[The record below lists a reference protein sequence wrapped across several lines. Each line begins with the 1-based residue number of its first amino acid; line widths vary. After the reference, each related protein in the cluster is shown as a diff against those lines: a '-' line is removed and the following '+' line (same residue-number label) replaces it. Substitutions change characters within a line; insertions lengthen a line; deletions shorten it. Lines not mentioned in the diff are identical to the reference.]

1 MQEEFTFFW
10 HGPLSQ
16 WDPSTFQVAGIEF
29 NCAEQFMMY
38 SKALLFGDKDKSKE
52 ILAAASPR
60 EQKKLGQKVYG
71 FKEQTWKIFRE
82 GIVYTGSYAKFT
94 QNSELEKILLA
105 TKETT
110 LVEASPF
117 DQIWGV
123 GLGETDPRIHDR
135 KQWRGENLLGEILMR
150 VRSDRRLR

>member
-16 WDPSTFQVAGIEF
+16 WDPSSFQVVGIEF
-29 NCAEQFMMY
+29 SCAEQFMMY
-38 SKALLFGDKDKSKE
+38 SKALLFGDKGKSKE
-52 ILAAASPR
+52 ILATASPR
-60 EQKKLGQKVYG
+60 EQKKLGQQVYG
-71 FKEQTWKIFRE
+71 FKEKTWRIFRE
-82 GIVYTGSYAKFT
+82 GIVYTGNYAKFT
-94 QNSELEKILLA
+94 QNPELEKILLA
-105 TKETT
+105 TEETT

-117 DQIWGV
+117 DRIWGV